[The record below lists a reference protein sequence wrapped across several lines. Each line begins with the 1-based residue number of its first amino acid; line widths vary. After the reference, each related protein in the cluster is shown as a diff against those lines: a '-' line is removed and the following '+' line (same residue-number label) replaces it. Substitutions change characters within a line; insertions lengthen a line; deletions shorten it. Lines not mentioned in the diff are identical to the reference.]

1 MKVLRLLSL
10 IIVFSGTMF
19 VSKAQTFEGSIE
31 FSKTIG
37 PVEAKYIYH
46 VKDNNVRVEEL
57 DESGQIQGI
66 MLIDID
72 QNKVTALSPER
83 KMFIDV
89 PNRRKPREVSVD
101 YNKTSNTRNIHG
113 YDCEEWKVVSKDDGR
128 SIVYWVASGKFSF
141 FKGMLETLNRK
152 DKMAVLFLNIKEITS
167 GFPMEG
173 QEVKSD
179 GVELTNLKV
188 TSITEKALTSDM
200 FQIPAGYTKF
210 ERMANK

>member
-10 IIVFSGTMF
+10 IIIFSGTFF
-19 VSKAQTFEGSIE
+19 VSNAQGFEGSIE

-46 VKDNNVRVEEL
+46 VKGDDIRVEEL

-66 MLIDID
+66 MLIDIAA
-72 QNKVTALSPER
+72 NKVIALSPER
-83 KMFIDV
+83 QMYIDV
-89 PNRRKPREVSVD
+89 PNRRKAREVNID
-101 YNKTSNTRNIHG
+101 YTKTANVKEING
-113 YDCEEWKVVSKDDGR
+113 YQCQEWKVVSKDDGR
-128 SIVYWVASGKFSF
+128 SIVYWVASGKFEF

-152 DKMAVLFLNIKEITS
+152 DKMAVMFLNIKEITD

-188 TSITEKALTSDM
+188 TSMTEEKLDDSI
-200 FQIPAGYTKF
+200 FVIPAGYTKF
-210 ERMANK
+210 ERTANK